1 MKGTE
6 VEKGKKEEKMMRAIA
21 DKFGAM
27 EFQKRNLEFLFF
39 FFINIII
46 IIKQYFSFD
55 FER

>member
-6 VEKGKKEEKMMRAIA
+6 VEKGKKKEKMMRAIA

>member
-6 VEKGKKEEKMMRAIA
+6 VEKGKKKEKMMRAIA

-27 EFQKRNLEFLFF
+27 EFLFF